1 VIALTASVFE
11 EEKSLVMSAGC
22 DDFLRKPYKEA
33 DIFEAMEKHLGI
45 RFVREEDA
53 PESQK
58 AEHKQMDEKLIS
70 DAVRALPRELLN
82 ELEQASVRGDTMAIE
97 SLIAQIRPLNAPLA
111 DFLKTLADNFDY
123 DQILELVK
131 KRI

>member
-1 VIALTASVFE
+1 
-11 EEKSLVMSAGC
+11 
-22 DDFLRKPYKEA
+22 
-33 DIFEAMEKHLGI
+33 
-45 RFVREEDA
+45 
-53 PESQK
+53 
-58 AEHKQMDEKLIS
+58 DEKLIS

-123 DQILELVK
+123 GRILELVIK
-131 KRI
+131 KV